1 MIYLVTLNKE
11 LFDNDTYKIISVEES
26 LKLLEPLKVVGL
38 DSETSS
44 LRVHEGK
51 LLSLQLGCLEF
62 QVVID
67 CLTIDI
73 LLYKEYLESNRL
85 FVGHNLKFDLQW
97 LFLYHIVPQK
107 IYDTYLGE
115 QVLWNGYPIVIT
127 IDTYDKIKCDRYE
140 FVSGDDSKKK
150 PHYLLSTSLKAISK
164 LYLGID
170 RDKSIR
176 GQIIWK
182 GIKDIPVVQYAA
194 EDVQY
199 MELLMNKQ
207 LEILKEKGLEKAID
221 LLNRFEFPVAYM
233 EFCGVR
239 LDTNKW
245 KQKMERDQ
253 AELDKALQEMCDWV
267 VKNDP
272 TCPYIYRNLQGDL
285 FSGFDT
291 TPKLNINWNSPKQV
305 IDLFKRY
312 NVSVEV
318 EDKGKSKDSV
328 NAKSLA
334 PQSSK
339 CGLIPIYLKFK
350 EQAKLVGTYGENVLG
365 QIDKNTG
372 RLYTKYNVKGTDTFR
387 VSSGGTDGNTKYINM
402 LNIPADSFT
411 RSCFIAEPNNRW
423 ISIDYSGQ
431 ESFLM
436 ASIANDKAMI
446 HELMEGEGD
455 LHTLTAKIV
464 YPEIP
469 KDMPANE
476 VKQKF
481 HKLRSEAKG
490 YEFGFNYGG
499 TAHTIMRNFGL
510 SKTRAEEIERLYMSG
525 FSGLKRYQDWRRED
539 WKKKVYIDL
548 NPIFGFKAFIY
559 DYNYLVNLG
568 SKFDDPEYKAYYHEM
583 KSIDPNCSVVMDRKD
598 YYKRLSESDRQSINY
613 PIQHS
618 GALCSMVAQIIFF
631 NTLRA
636 KDWLFKVLITVCPY
650 DEINCEAPNEIAEEV
665 TTLLYNCMVKAGSY
679 FCTRCKLDADISR
692 DSNGELPTYWI
703 H

>member
-1 MIYLVTLNKE
+1 MIYLISKQTS
-11 LFDNDTYKIISVEES
+11 LFSERYNIITVEES
-26 LKLLEPLKVVGL
+26 FNIINNLGNIRGL
-38 DSETSS
+38 DTETTG
-44 LRVHEGK
+44 LNPHQKE
-51 LLSLQLGCLEF
+51 LLTVQIGNKGN

-67 CLTIDI
+67 CTTIDI
-73 LLYKEYLESNRL
+73 SLYKDILEDKSIVYILANA
-85 FVGHNLKFDLQW
+85 KFDIQFFFKHNIILSNVW
-97 LFLYHIVPQK
+97 DVMLA
-107 IYDTYLGE
+107 E
-115 QVLWNGYPIVIT
+115 QILNLGYP
-127 IDTYDKIKCDRYE
+127 R
-140 FVSGDDSKKK
+140 DSF
-150 PHYLLSTSLKAISK
+150 HADLKTLEYK
-164 LYLGID
+164 YLGIHM
-170 RDKSIR
+170 DKSVR
-176 GQIIWK
+176 GKITKVGLTEEVI
-182 GIKDIPVVQYAA
+182 VYAA
-194 EDVQY
+194 NDVVDLP
-199 MELLMNKQ
+199 ELRNQM
-207 LEILKEKGLEKAID
+207 LKSLEKED
-221 LLNRFEFPVAYM
+221 LVTSINIENKFVIPLAYM
-233 EFCGVR
+233 EWCGVR
-239 LDTNKW
+239 LDVDKW

-365 QIDKNTG
+365 QINKNTG

-539 WKKKVYIDL
+539 WKKKGYIDL

>member
-1 MIYLVTLNKE
+1 M
-11 LFDNDTYKIISVEES
+11 
-26 LKLLEPLKVVGL
+26 
-38 DSETSS
+38 
-44 LRVHEGK
+44 
-51 LLSLQLGCLEF
+51 
-62 QVVID
+62 
-67 CLTIDI
+67 
-73 LLYKEYLESNRL
+73 
-85 FVGHNLKFDLQW
+85 
-97 LFLYHIVPQK
+97 
-107 IYDTYLGE
+107 
-115 QVLWNGYPIVIT
+115 
-127 IDTYDKIKCDRYE
+127 
-140 FVSGDDSKKK
+140 
-150 PHYLLSTSLKAISK
+150 LSTSLKAISK

-207 LEILKEKGLEKAID
+207 LEILKERGLEKAVD

-272 TCPYIYRNLQGDL
+272 TCPYIYGNLQGDL

-305 IDLFKRY
+305 INLFKRY

-365 QIDKNTG
+365 QINKNTG

-539 WKKKVYIDL
+539 WKKKGYIDL